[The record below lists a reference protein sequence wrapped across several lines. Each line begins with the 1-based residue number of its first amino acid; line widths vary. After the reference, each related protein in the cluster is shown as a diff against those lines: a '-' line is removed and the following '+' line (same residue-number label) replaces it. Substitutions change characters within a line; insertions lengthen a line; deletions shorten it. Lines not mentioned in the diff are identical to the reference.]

1 MTLSDTATAQLL
13 ETFRASGGAELI
25 REAVELVLQEL
36 IEAEAT
42 AAVGAGRY
50 ERSEA
55 RTTARNGHRS
65 RLLATRRGRPAK
77 ERQTG
82 SWRSGPLRRSI
93 SWTEAVKAQAIELA
107 GCGENGAGGALPA
120 RVPAETNWE
129 LERARCEVDQLT
141 EAVKAQAIELAVL
154 RGKVGWG

>member
-77 ERQTG
+77 ER
-82 SWRSGPLRRSI
+82 
-93 SWTEAVKAQAIELA
+93 
-107 GCGENGAGGALPA
+107 
-120 RVPAETNWE
+120 NWE